1 MGVAVV
7 AMNSMEDAD
16 HVVQVLNGQYMRTRY
31 IEVFHHHEGEAG
43 TDKAFVQGA
52 QASTTGGT
60 GSCNGSQAKIDVP
73 SEAEDERKRSWF
85 RRPELEV
92 T

>member
-1 MGVAVV
+1 MEVQMDVQMDVPQSNDGVVPW
-7 AMNSMEDAD
+7 SDLGHD
-16 HVVQVLNGQYMRTRY
+16 RTS
-31 IEVFHHHEGEAG
+31 
-43 TDKAFVQGA
+43 K
-52 QASTTGGT
+52 
-60 GSCNGSQAKIDVP
+60 AKIDVP